1 MNKVN
6 YYIEDNFLTEQQ
18 CSQLIKESE
27 KNTDISDF
35 IADLV
40 TSRARALFKIASN
53 MTAKATPIASA

>member
-18 CSQLIKESE
+18 CSELIKESE

-35 IADLV
+35 IRSLYDFNNKLN
-40 TSRARALFKIASN
+40 S
-53 MTAKATPIASA
+53 